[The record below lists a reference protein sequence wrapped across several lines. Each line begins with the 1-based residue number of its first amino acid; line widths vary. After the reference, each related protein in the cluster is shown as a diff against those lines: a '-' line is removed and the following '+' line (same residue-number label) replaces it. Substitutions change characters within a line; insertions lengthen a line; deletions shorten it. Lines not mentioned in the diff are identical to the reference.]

1 VKTLVARGVILVTR
15 ERSTAPLQYGHHFS
29 WTIFDAIL
37 MKGESSMLEGIRF
50 LLRQCGADEKGVTT
64 VEYAIMLALVAVA
77 VALATPGISDAV
89 TSVFD
94 EAATAMSSS

>member
-1 VKTLVARGVILVTR
+1 MIMTLLTN
-15 ERSTAPLQYGHHFS
+15 
-29 WTIFDAIL
+29 
-37 MKGESSMLEGIRF
+37 IRF
-50 LLRQCGADEKGVTT
+50 WLNRVRSEKGVTT

-94 EAATAMSSS
+94 EAVTAMASS

>member
-1 VKTLVARGVILVTR
+1 MFEYLKCWLATV
-15 ERSTAPLQYGHHFS
+15 RS
-29 WTIFDAIL
+29 
-37 MKGESSMLEGIRF
+37 
-50 LLRQCGADEKGVTT
+50 EKGVTT

-94 EAATAMSSS
+94 EAVTGMSSTGS